1 MLTSLDDFRD
11 PYKNKGELH
20 KEGDCPDCGNQTV
33 NQGGC
38 DTCPAC
44 GWSKCSIA

>member
-1 MLTSLDDFRD
+1 MLTPIDKWRE
-11 PYKNKGELH
+11 PYSEKKIPYEED
-20 KEGDCPDCGNQTV
+20 KCPECGNKTV

-44 GWSKCSIA
+44 GWSKCSIS